1 MKELSINLI
10 LANKL
15 GLPQATLIAYFIELQ
30 GESTSFTINT
40 KEITQVLPFG
50 QSTVRKLIAGFR
62 IAKLLTVT
70 RDKNKAISFKVEQA
84 ALDAI
89 TNPKDDGVKPL
100 PPDFSAN

>member
-15 GLPQATLIAYFIELQ
+15 GLPQATLIAYFISLQ
-30 GESTSFTINT
+30 GNDTRFTITT
-40 KEITQVLPFG
+40 KEITQILPFG

-62 IAKLLTVT
+62 IAGLLTVT
-70 RDKNKAISFKVEQA
+70 RDKNGNHNFTVNKD

-89 TNPKDDGVKPL
+89 INPKDDDVKPL

>member
-15 GLPQATLIAYFIELQ
+15 GLPQATLIAYFISLQ
-30 GESTSFTINT
+30 GASTSFTITT

-62 IAKLLTVT
+62 IAGLLTVT
-70 RDKNKAISFKVEQA
+70 RKNGAISFKVEQA

-89 TNPKDDGVKPL
+89 INPKDDDVKPL